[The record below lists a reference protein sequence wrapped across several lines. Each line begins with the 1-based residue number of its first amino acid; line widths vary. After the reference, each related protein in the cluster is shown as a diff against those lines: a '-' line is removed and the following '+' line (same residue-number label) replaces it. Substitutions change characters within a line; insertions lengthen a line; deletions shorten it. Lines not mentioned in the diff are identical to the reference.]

1 METTLS
7 TNKLLDALGNHVAME
22 SGTFSGGT
30 RADVWVTSSVHY
42 HNQKWGGDVLLCI
55 EASHME
61 TRLRFG
67 KEDAEALRDLLTN
80 ALARLESA
88 AKARA
93 AAAKKGGAA

>member
-22 SGTFSGGT
+22 SGTFSGGPC
-30 RADVWVTSSVHY
+30 ADVWVTSSVND

-61 TRLRFG
+61 TRLRFS
-67 KEDAEALRDLLTN
+67 KEDAEALRDLLNN
-80 ALARLESA
+80 ALGRLESG
-88 AKARA
+88 AKAR

>member
-7 TNKLLDALGNHVAME
+7 TNKVLDALGNRVAME
-22 SGTFSGGT
+22 SGTFSGGD
-30 RADVWVTSSVHY
+30 RACVWVTSALHDYSE
-42 HNQKWGGDVLLCI
+42 KRGGDVSLCI
-55 EASHME
+55 EKSHLE

-93 AAAKKGGAA
+93 AVAKKGGAA